1 MARLTDPTPPAGSI
15 RPLNSG
21 DQAGGLRLSTAAGWN
36 QNPADWQLLA
46 KTCLGRGL
54 EVPGAGL
61 VGTAM
66 AWPLAGRYS
75 WINMVLVLPEFR
87 GRGIARSL
95 MEALLDDL
103 SQQGRIAFLDATE
116 MGESLYRKLGFRN
129 GPRLLRL
136 RCAAPTRPVPADA
149 TGLRVMTPADLDAV
163 GVLDEA
169 VFGLDRRELL
179 ENFLSRCPRLA
190 WVHESAGAITG
201 FVTARDGRNAT
212 QLGPVVAADCAVAGR
227 LLRRALAE
235 VAGPVI
241 LDVPAGDDVWLKEVN
256 ALGFEVQR
264 GFMRM
269 TRHGE
274 ELATD
279 WSRYFAI
286 SGPDFA

>member
-1 MARLTDPTPPAGSI
+1 
-15 RPLNSG
+15 
-21 DQAGGLRLSTAAGWN
+21 
-36 QNPADWQLLA
+36 
-46 KTCLGRGL
+46 
-54 EVPGAGL
+54 
-61 VGTAM
+61 
-66 AWPLAGRYS
+66 
-75 WINMVLVLPEFR
+75 
-87 GRGIARSL
+87 
-95 MEALLDDL
+95 
-103 SQQGRIAFLDATE
+103 
-116 MGESLYRKLGFRN
+116 
-129 GPRLLRL
+129 
-136 RCAAPTRPVPADA
+136 
-149 TGLRVMTPADLDAV
+149 VMTPADLDAV

>member
-1 MARLTDPTPPAGSI
+1 MARLTDPTPSAGSI

-21 DQAGGLRLSTAAGWN
+21 DQAGGLRLSTAACWN
-36 QNPADWQLLA
+36 QNPADWQLLVQ
-46 KTCLGRGL
+46 TCLGRGL
-54 EVPGAGL
+54 EMPGAGL
-61 VGTAM
+61 IGTAM
-66 AWPLAGRYS
+66 AWPLAGRYA

-116 MGESLYRKLGFRN
+116 MGESLYRKLGFRD

-136 RCAAPTRPVPADA
+136 RRAAEKSPVSTEVA
-149 TGLRVMTPADLDAV
+149 GLRAMTPADLNAV
-163 GVLDEA
+163 GALDEA
-169 VFGLDRRELL
+169 VFGLDRRQLL
-179 ENFLSRCPRLA
+179 ENFLARCPSLA

-212 QLGPVVAADCAVAGR
+212 QLGPVVAVDRAVAGR
-227 LLRRALAE
+227 LLRRAMAE

-256 ALGFEVQR
+256 ALGFEVLR

-279 WSRYFAI
+279 WARYFAI